1 MLVVTMLWT
10 WRRFALSYQNS
21 LEGRD
26 NPSRYHHHDVT
37 GNIVDD
43 DDYDAEEEKAREEE
57 DEEEGEDVDDGVA
70 METCRRND
78 CVLVGCDDVSNS
90 SDVIRTTGENI
101 IGAN

>member
-1 MLVVTMLWT
+1 MHCLTKTV
-10 WRRFALSYQNS
+10 RRDGTILPGN
-21 LEGRD
+21 
-26 NPSRYHHHDVT
+26 HHHDVT

-43 DDYDAEEEKAREEE
+43 DDYDAEEEKAREDEE
-57 DEEEGEDVDDGVA
+57 EEEEEEEGEDVDDGVA